1 MQNVNHQ
8 SGDFKLEKNVKS
20 LKRIAAKGNVSLE
33 TWQKTARSHNK
44 VKSIVD
50 HAINLLS
57 FTYYK
62 RCTIVNIDKI
72 LLNSLHCFTI
82 LVS

>member
-33 TWQKTARSHNK
+33 T
-44 VKSIVD
+44 
-50 HAINLLS
+50 
-57 FTYYK
+57 
-62 RCTIVNIDKI
+62 
-72 LLNSLHCFTI
+72 
-82 LVS
+82 